1 MSAYPIAKGGS
12 EWSACFGRIR
22 WLVAPVL
29 MWAVIGTEP
38 ASAQSVFA
46 YPKAGQSQQQQMKDQ
61 TECRQWAMRQTGYN
75 PSAPVSPSG
84 GGYG

>member
-1 MSAYPIAKGGS
+1 
-12 EWSACFGRIR
+12 
-22 WLVAPVL
+22 

-61 TECRQWAMRQTGYN
+61 TECRQWAMQQTGYN
-75 PSAPVSPSG
+75 PSAPVAPSG